1 MIKEEN
7 EKSGTG
13 IIEYRD
19 CNSFKEKGSNLQ
31 SGEFIAKTKQTNKQ
45 KTDKIKVTSHLPA
58 VSKGS
63 QLSNVVSGL

>member
-13 IIEYRD
+13 IIEYKD
-19 CNSFKEKGSNLQ
+19 CNSSKEKGSNLQ

-45 KTDKIKVTSHLPA
+45 KTDKIKVTNHLLHLTVGNPY
-58 VSKGS
+58 
-63 QLSNVVSGL
+63 